1 MIVKNV
7 EAFVK
12 ALNESE
18 KMNKVKENN
27 EIKSYMS
34 FTKEELAELKNKEYN
49 ATYNEPNKVNKSK
62 Y

>member
-12 ALNESE
+12 ALDESE

-27 EIKSYMS
+27 EVKSYMS
-34 FTKEELAELKNKEYN
+34 FTKEELA
-49 ATYNEPNKVNKSK
+49 
-62 Y
+62 